1 MTVPITPELITA
13 FRESSQGRAFS
24 DVVKWPD
31 DVVED
36 ALCEADAETGS
47 KRWGTYADD
56 CRNFKRRGMF
66 YYAAHWLAVTYL
78 TQDASDPS
86 NISPT
91 ARLNVASKSVGD
103 ESVTYRVGAIQKTE
117 DDWLSLTN
125 YGVQYLRLRGRAGKG
140 AVAV

>member
-1 MTVPITPELITA
+1 MTVPITPALIA
-13 FRESSQGRAFS
+13 SFRGAQPAFS
-24 DVVKWPD
+24 DDTKWPD
-31 DVVED
+31 AVVED
-36 ALCEADAETGS
+36 ALCEADVETGS
-47 KRWGTYADD
+47 SRWGTYQDD
-56 CRNFKRRGMF
+56 CRNFKRRGMY

-91 ARLNVASKSVGD
+91 ARLNVAAKSVGD
-103 ESVTYRVGAIQKTE
+103 ESITYRVGAIQKTE